1 MRVALTG
8 ADLADA
14 FRRVPENDSSHC
26 PSSSAN
32 LPMESTRRTTPLS
45 PWPGRRI
52 VAALDWRA
60 GY

>member
-26 PSSSAN
+26 RSSSAN
-32 LPMESTRRTTPLS
+32 LPMESTRRRPLS

-60 GY
+60 SY